1 MKKEETGIKDLVI
14 IHPDVFGDNRGWFTE
29 SYHAQK
35 YSELGIDIEFIQD
48 NHSFSATK
56 GTLRGLH
63 FQTGEMAQSKLVRC
77 TKGKLYDVAVD
88 LRKGSPTYLK
98 SFGIELSEENH
109 LQLFVPKGFAHGFV
123 TLVENTEIQYKVDA
137 YYCKSADGGIR
148 YDDPDINFNWSEV
161 LKGEPVLSEKDLNL
175 KYLKDQDLDFKYED

>member
-1 MKKEETGIKDLVI
+1 MKLEETGLKDCVI
-14 IHPDVFGDNRGWFTE
+14 IHPDVHGDNRGWFTE
-29 SYHAQK
+29 SYHVQK
-35 YSELGIDIEFIQD
+35 YSELGIDIDFIQD

-63 FQTGEMAQSKLVRC
+63 FQTGEFSQSKLVRC
-77 TKGKLYDVAVD
+77 TRGKLYDVAVD
-88 LRKGSPTYLK
+88 LRKDSPTYK
-98 SFGIELSEENH
+98 KYFGCELSEENH

-148 YDDPDINFNWSEV
+148 YDDPDINIDWSSV
-161 LKGEPVLSEKDLNL
+161 LIGQPVLSDKDLNL
-175 KYLKDQDLDFKYED
+175 KFLSEQDLDF